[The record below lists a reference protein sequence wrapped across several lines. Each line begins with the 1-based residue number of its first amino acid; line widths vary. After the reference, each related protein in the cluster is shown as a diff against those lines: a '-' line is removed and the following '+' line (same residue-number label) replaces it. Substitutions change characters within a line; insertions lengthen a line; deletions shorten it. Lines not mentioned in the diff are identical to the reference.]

1 MPRAISI
8 AEWTAHRGG
17 KLVHVHASLTGNSV
31 TLFECEET
39 PSGIGRD
46 CVEMQTDMLRELM
59 ARLDDGRVD
68 DERQGVMC
76 LGS

>member
-1 MPRAISI
+1 MPRAINV
-8 AEWTAHRGG
+8 AEWTAHRGD
-17 KLVHVHASLTGNSV
+17 KLVHIHASLTGNSV

-46 CVEMQTDMLRELM
+46 CVEMPSDVLREIVARM
-59 ARLDDGRVD
+59 ADARVE
-68 DERQGVMC
+68 DERQGVMY

>member
-1 MPRAISI
+1 MMPRAINI
-8 AEWTAHRGG
+8 AEWTAHRGD

-46 CVEMQTDMLRELM
+46 CVEMPGYVLREIVARM
-59 ARLDDGRVD
+59 AEARVE
-68 DERQGVMC
+68 DERQGG
-76 LGS
+76 LSL